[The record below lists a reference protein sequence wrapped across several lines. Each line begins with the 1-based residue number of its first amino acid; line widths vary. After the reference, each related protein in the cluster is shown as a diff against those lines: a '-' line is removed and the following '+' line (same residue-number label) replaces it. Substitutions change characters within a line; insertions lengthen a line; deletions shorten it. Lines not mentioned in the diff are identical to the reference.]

1 MFYVCLC
8 NFRSFPCFR
17 IRSKDN
23 HTLSQNAAQAEWC
36 LKNFARRGNGL
47 AFCAEVAGILLFLVL
62 SSLGSDSIFSLC
74 LYYSVDSRNMFQN
87 GARKF
92 DFSPVKATKT
102 RDYTVICRLW
112 HKASGASRRRS
123 SRSLLWTAG
132 KAYTPA
138 VLPDDWSVF
147 EGCSQFQCTALCLD
161 WLRSRKLQ
169 ISWS

>member
-1 MFYVCLC
+1 MCYVCLC
-8 NFRSFPCFR
+8 SFRSFPCFR

-62 SSLGSDSIFSLC
+62 SSLRSDSIFSLC

-92 DFSPVKATKT
+92 DFHQARQPKQGITPWSALKGTKQAERAVGVARAACFEPLARRIRQRWCLSGVTLHDLSILHPLDIPLDISLDISLGISP
-102 RDYTVICRLW
+102 
-112 HKASGASRRRS
+112 
-123 SRSLLWTAG
+123 
-132 KAYTPA
+132 
-138 VLPDDWSVF
+138 
-147 EGCSQFQCTALCLD
+147 
-161 WLRSRKLQ
+161 
-169 ISWS
+169 